1 MDFYEVVKHRRSMRG
16 FLNKAIPEA
25 ALERIGD
32 AVALAPSA
40 CNRQPLRFEVVLNGE
55 IRRQICEIYPQPWL
69 AQAPA
74 SARRGAPPALRRRA
88 ACWPFPATDIDVAIA
103 MEHLV
108 LAATAEGLGCCW
120 VCAFDVDKMSAALA
134 VKSPWRVVAIS
145 PLGYADVPPRD
156 LKRKEKSEIFEVV
169 K

>member
-1 MDFYEVVKHRRSMRG
+1 MEFYEVIKCRRSMRG
-16 FLNKAIPEA
+16 FFDKEIPDA
-25 ALERIGD
+25 ALERIGE

-40 CNRQPLRFEVVLNGE
+40 CNRQPLRFEVVLNSE
-55 IRRQICEIYPQPWL
+55 LRKKICEIYPQPWL

-74 SARRGAPPALRRRA
+74 IVVALGDYDSWWKRLDGT
-88 ACWPFPATDIDVAIA
+88 PATDIDVAIA

-134 VKSPWRVVAIS
+134 VKKPWRVVAIS
-145 PLGYADVPPRD
+145 PLGYANVPPRD